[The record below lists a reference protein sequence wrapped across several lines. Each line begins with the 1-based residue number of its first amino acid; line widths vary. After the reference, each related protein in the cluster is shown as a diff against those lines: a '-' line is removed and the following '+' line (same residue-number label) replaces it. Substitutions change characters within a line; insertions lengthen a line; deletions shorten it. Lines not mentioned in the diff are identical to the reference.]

1 MPTSKT
7 PLKQKEQILEHL
19 RSRSLTAGE
28 ALLLY
33 GTFRLAARVL
43 ELRQEGHM
51 IQTVLS
57 TDIRGRRYARY
68 YLEEADEEGLTGPE
82 ARLQEGV
89 PQGPVEHEGQEAE
102 GGQEQGTPTSGA
114 RGAGQQR

>member
-43 ELRQEGHM
+43 ELRQEGHA

-68 YLEEADEEGLTGPE
+68 YLEDADEEGLTGPQ

-89 PQGPVEHEGQEAE
+89 PEGPRGLEGQEE
-102 GGQEQGTPTSGA
+102 PSGQKPGTPKSGA